1 MMRSL
6 VMARGCDD
14 PELVTLTRGQHPDPP
29 GDGEPVPGEVVSLAD
44 RVAA

>member
-1 MMRSL
+1 MRSL

-29 GDGEPVPGEVVSLAD
+29 GDGEPVPAEVISLAD
-44 RVAA
+44 LRAA